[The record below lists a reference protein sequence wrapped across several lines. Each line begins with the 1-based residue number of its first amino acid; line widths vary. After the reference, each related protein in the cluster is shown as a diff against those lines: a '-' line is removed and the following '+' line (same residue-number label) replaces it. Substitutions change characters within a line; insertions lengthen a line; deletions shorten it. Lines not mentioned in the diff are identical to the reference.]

1 MCRDFTHL
9 RMLMHPQQST
19 SVHHTRSQTQ
29 RHAPYTQASYHMIV
43 IRGDF
48 ADLAALVA
56 VSRMHQF
63 RHSCEHGLEVSARPA
78 HVIELCVYA
87 YVHAHVCTGPVHA
100 CISYF
105 SHVLYFT
112 ILYFTILYYAII
124 GLNYIILHFTI
135 LYYAIIV
142 LNYTI
147 LCYTIIFYTILYYN
161 VLYYVLHYT
170 SLYYTILYYNVPY
183 HSVLCCTTTN

>member
-1 MCRDFTHL
+1 MAVMCRDFAHL

-19 SVHHTRSQTQ
+19 SVDHTRSQTQ

-100 CISYF
+100 RISYF
-105 SHVLYFT
+105 SHVLNYT
-112 ILYFTILYYAII
+112 ILHL
-124 GLNYIILHFTI
+124 TI

-142 LNYTI
+142 LKYTI

-170 SLYYTILYYNVPY
+170 SLHYTIL
-183 HSVLCCTTTN
+183 